1 MTSYCSR
8 FISDYTTICEPFRR
22 LTRQDEEWNWSNEQE
37 MAFEKLKVKLLSDT
51 VIAYFDAKKDI
62 EVIVDASPVGLAAM

>member
-1 MTSYCSR
+1 
-8 FISDYTTICEPFRR
+8 
-22 LTRQDEEWNWSNEQE
+22 
-37 MAFEKLKVKLLSDT
+37 MAFEKLKVKLSSDT